1 MNGSRRA
8 KFASVVFDADSTLA
22 SIEGIDWLGALRGS
36 DIGTAIQE
44 LTDRAMAGELA
55 LEEVYAARLDII
67 KPTVEEIDRL
77 ASAYIDAIEPGARET
92 VGDLVRAGTNVVIV
106 SGGLRSALLPLA
118 AHLGVPADSVF
129 AVELIHD
136 ADGNYVSLSPE
147 QPLSR
152 QDGKPRVVHALSLP
166 PRIAMIGD
174 GSTDAAVRDV
184 VDIFI
189 AYTHV
194 ARRLPV
200 VAVAHAEA
208 RDFDELRLHLFEAG
222 T

>member
-1 MNGSRRA
+1 MSEVRHA
-8 KFASVVFDADSTLA
+8 KFAAVVFDADSTLA

-36 DIGTAIQE
+36 DVGIAIQE

-67 KPTVEEIDRL
+67 KPTAEEIARL
-77 ASAYIDAIEPGARET
+77 AIAYVDAVEPGAQQT
-92 VGDLVRAGTNVVIV
+92 VADLIGAGTNVVIV
-106 SGGLRSALLPLA
+106 SGGLRNALLPLA
-118 AHLGVPADSVF
+118 AHLGVPAQSVF

-136 ADGNYVSLSPE
+136 ANGEYVSLAPE
-147 QPLSR
+147 QVLSR
-152 QDGKPRVVHALSLP
+152 QDGKPRVVRSLALA
-166 PRIAMIGD
+166 PRTAMVGD

-184 VDIFI
+184 VDMFI
-189 AYTHV
+189 AYTRV

-208 RDFDELRLHLFEAG
+208 RDFDELRLHLFEAE